1 MAKQVALIQSTA
13 NNSFP
18 RGINFLTVVALDTLS
33 TTADSHGLTFEA
45 RVNYYADYLTNEEK
59 AHVTVR
65 AVPFVRFAL
74 EKLNVSAELA
84 DKRNTL
90 CDAHTLD
97 HLPEFASVR
106 ELRNYLCNA
115 VTNVKTFTFYKTKV
129 AALEKVFGILAQ
141 VAAEAVRLAKEE
153 NECKFAQFDNNSRA
167 FKINTEHHAIWFASK
182 YINDIAQGA
191 EAWGRYNTGCSPL
204 DTELGAAI
212 CTMLARPYN
221 YKYDRSSSV
230 NSSLEY
236 DMLHGAYGDDEHYG
250 DGYCAMVRL
259 YKSALSTANCTIQDY
274 EGRSGVYTQAIA
286 SLRDAFVAAGLE
298 PNKHWRDLVI
308 IENELIER
316 VAARVADAAACYGQ
330 VETFDRAVTEAPI
343 AIGRILAAGYGDDL
357 TPYLD
362 PEYLRGRFG
371 KAEAQTEAA
380 TAEAQVETITAEA
393 TEAQDEAELVAALEN
408 IVAAQDGAQVEAE
421 AQTEAQADAQEV
433 EPAQASAALEKA
445 AQDTEAELSVKPI
458 ARAVAQAVAAMGA
471 GGAQIDKG
479 GAQVDNHNE
488 DAGEDASEG
497 EAFALEPMYL
507 EPEQGWLELSFEGEG
522 ATGEAE
528 GAAAPAPAAAE
539 LDWAEVDA
547 SDGFVYDPDDGLEF
561 FSIEDAERAR
571 AQDTLERDNEGET
584 GSYLP
589 VYGDALESV
598 LEASTLT
605 PEELAARRAAVGA
618 AAAPVVGQAAKR
630 TKLTQVTSCKHLKRG
645 TYFGAHVM
653 YADTRSDGAMTDERR
668 PVVWSKPTP
677 SEIWQTSCRLFQPDF
692 PPCEEEPCRVR
703 LQIPNTTNKP
713 KQ

>member
-59 AHVTVR
+59 AHVTVCT
-65 AVPFVRFAL
+65 AQFVEFAL
-74 EKLNVSAELA
+74 EKLGIGRELA

-141 VAAEAVRLAKEE
+141 VAAEAERLAKEE

-330 VETFDRAVTEAPI
+330 TEAFDRAVTEAPI

-371 KAEAQTEAA
+371 KT
-380 TAEAQVETITAEA
+380 EAQVETIAIEA
-393 TEAQDEAELVAALEN
+393 KDEAELVAALEN
-408 IVAAQDGAQVEAE
+408 IVAAQDGAQVETKAD

-433 EPAQASAALEKA
+433 EPAQASATPET
-445 AQDTEAELSVKPI
+445 AQDTETELSVKPI

-528 GAAAPAPAAAE
+528 GAAAPATAAAE
-539 LDWAEVDA
+539 LDWAVVDA

-561 FSIEDAERAR
+561 FTIEDAERAR
-571 AQDTLERDNEGET
+571 AQDTLERDDEGET

-605 PEELAARRAAVGA
+605 PEELAARRVAVGA
-618 AAAPVVGQAAKR
+618 AVAPVVGHAAKR
-630 TKLTQVTSCKHLKRG
+630 AKLTQVTSCKHLKRG

-653 YADTRSDGAMTDERR
+653 YADTRSDGAKTDERR

>member
-1 MAKQVALIQSTA
+1 MAKQVAFIQSTA

-65 AVPFVRFAL
+65 AVPFVHFAL
-74 EKLNVSAELA
+74 EKLNVSVELA
-84 DKRNTL
+84 DKRNTQ
-90 CDAHTLD
+90 CEACTLAQ
-97 HLPEFASVR
+97 LPEFASVR

-115 VTNVKTFTFYKTKV
+115 VTNVKTFTLYKTKV

-141 VAAEAVRLAKEE
+141 VAAEAERLAKEE

-191 EAWGRYNTGCSPL
+191 EAWGRYNTGFSPL
-204 DTELGAAI
+204 DTELGAAV
-212 CTMLARPYN
+212 CSMLARPYN
-221 YKYDRSSSV
+221 YKYDRSSTS
-230 NSSLEY
+230 NGSLEY
-236 DMLHGAYGDDEHYG
+236 DMIHGAYGDNEHYG

-274 EGRSGVYTQAIA
+274 EGRSGVYTQAIVA
-286 SLRDAFVAAGLE
+286 LREAFAAAGLE
-298 PNKHWRDLVI
+298 PNKHWRELVI
-308 IENELIER
+308 VESELIER

-371 KAEAQTEAA
+371 KAEAQ
-380 TAEAQVETITAEA
+380 VETITIEV
-393 TEAQDEAELVAALEN
+393 QDETELVAALEN
-408 IVAAQDGAQVEAE
+408 IVATQDGAQVETK
-421 AQTEAQADAQEV
+421 AQTEAQAAAPEA
-433 EPAQASAALEKA
+433 EPAQASATPEA
-445 AQDTEAELSVKPI
+445 AQDAETELSVKPI
-458 ARAVAQAVAAMGA
+458 ARAIAQAVAAMGA
-471 GGAQIDKG
+471 SGAQIDKG
-479 GAQVDNHNE
+479 GAQADNHNE
-488 DAGEDASEG
+488 DAGEGASEG

-561 FSIEDAERAR
+561 FTIEDAERAR
-571 AQDTLERDNEGET
+571 AQGTLERDDEGET

-589 VYGDALESV
+589 VYGDALESI

-605 PEELAARRAAVGA
+605 PEELVARRAAIGA
-618 AAAPVVGQAAKR
+618 AVAPVAGQAAKR
-630 TKLTQVTSCKHLKRG
+630 TKLTQVTSCKRLKRG

-653 YADTRSDGAMTDERR
+653 YADIRSEGALTDERR